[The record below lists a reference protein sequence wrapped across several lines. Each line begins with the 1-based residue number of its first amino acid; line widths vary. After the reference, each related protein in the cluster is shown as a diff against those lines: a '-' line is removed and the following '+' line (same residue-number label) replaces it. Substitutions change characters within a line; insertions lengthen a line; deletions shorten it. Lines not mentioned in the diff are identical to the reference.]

1 MNTNSE
7 QTQTQSPEEIDE
19 VDVAAIPAARVA
31 PHLTRVLIQ
40 AQEELEQQQTR
51 LTVPD
56 RALEK
61 IQRRVE
67 FALELSRRIV
77 PTEQSR
83 HDVQDNDDG
92 ERSALRD
99 QEELQWWKKSRDF
112 GRDVALLRLLAETG
126 VPTWAEAQKLL
137 RTRIAPKSPSGTFEH
152 LEEMRLIELIEVPS
166 RTSSTP
172 VQHLVRLAERG
183 TRVCRTSLH
192 LEPVSSRLT
201 ELLARHRS
209 PARVALIIEAADV
222 LREADY
228 PANVLHD
235 QIVWSDA
242 SGTHSFT
249 PDLVSRLHLIPI
261 VIMVEEK
268 IDKDIEQRHRKWQS
282 YHDTIN
288 DEFYIVTPGAGVMR
302 DISWEVRCWAQQNG
316 LTIRVNVSSIDQI
329 RKKRL
334 YLDDVWIIEWSEP
347 Q

>member
-1 MNTNSE
+1 MNTNLE
-7 QTQTQSPEEIDE
+7 QTQTQSPEDIID
-19 VDVAAIPAARVA
+19 VDITAIPTVGVA
-31 PHLTRVLIQ
+31 PHLTRTLIQ
-40 AQEELEQQQTR
+40 AQEELEQQQAH

-77 PTEQSR
+77 PTEQSS
-83 HDVQDNDDG
+83 HDVQDNDDA

-99 QEELQWWKKSRDF
+99 QEELQWWKKSRGF

-137 RTRIAPKSPSGTFEH
+137 RTRIAAKSPSGTFEH
-152 LEEMRLIELIEVPS
+152 LEEMRLIELIEVPG

-192 LEPVSSRLT
+192 LEPVPSRLT

-209 PARVALIIEAADV
+209 PERVALIIEAADV

-228 PANVLHD
+228 PANVLYD
-235 QIVWSDA
+235 QIAWTNA
-242 SGTHSFT
+242 SGTYFFT

-261 VIMVEEK
+261 IIMVEEE
-268 IDKDIEQRHRKWQS
+268 IDGDIEQRHHKWQS
-282 YHDTIN
+282 YHDTIDN
-288 DEFYIVTPGAGVMR
+288 EFYIVTPGARTMR

-316 LTIRVNVSSIDQI
+316 LTIHVNVGNIDQI

-334 YLDDVWIIEWSEP
+334 YLDDVWIVEWSEP
-347 Q
+347 